1 MEMFYEKY
9 IIAHSL
15 PANGKQMQLGVHSED
30 GSIATWEVCNG
41 EHLWT
46 HYFTDTEEA
55 TKDLCDRT
63 LREINLS
70 RSKNM
75 GQYMESDYSITAIV
89 KNEGNSAVIE
99 FPTNE
104 LSDIWG
110 SIGITEPPDRVCLG
124 GSYNIGIT
132 PGTSKMAEALNR
144 IFRKGD
150 SLRLVNEV
158 ARAVYH
164 ADYRV
169 YGMVEEKLKYGQFQ
183 TAGEI
188 LKEAA
193 SLSEKIKQQETKKTR

>member
-15 PANGKQMQLGVHSED
+15 PVNGKQMQLGVHLED
-30 GSIATWEVCNG
+30 GSLATWEVCNG
-41 EHLWT
+41 EHLWA
-46 HYFTDTEEA
+46 HYFTDTEDA

-75 GQYMESDYSITAIV
+75 GQYMEGDYTITAIV
-89 KNEGNSAVIE
+89 KNERNSAVIE

-104 LSDIWG
+104 LSDILG

-124 GSYNIGIT
+124 GPYYIDIT
-132 PGTSKMAEALNR
+132 PGASKMAEALNR

-150 SLRLVNEV
+150 SLQLINEA

-183 TAGEI
+183 AAGQI
-188 LKEAA
+188 LKEAS
-193 SLSEKIKQQETKKTR
+193 SLVEKIKQQEKRKTR